1 MGVALGVSLLA
12 MATLSF
18 NATRVAGWSV
28 SDLLFMASGGV
39 IAIKLLSSDER
50 FLTPRRA
57 RRGSQLVLAGVV
69 LMLSGATLSAL
80 GSWTPLESTMVV
92 VRLAWSTLVW
102 FWILRSVCR
111 DRQALFSMVNAVR
124 VTVLVSAVLAVAGDN
139 GILQVNSKDFGD
151 GRQAAFTY
159 HPGELMNFLIAGFFL
174 VAVPVLVP
182 TGGRHRPFATLGWAA
197 GAVVVML
204 GIFATGSTSAVVAL
218 GAALLAV
225 VAVVLY
231 SGSSRV
237 RRRRRTPL
245 TGMLVIAGA
254 VVGMF
259 LLFTSDLPVAE
270 RLTGFADGTSNL
282 DDSLASRSAAN
293 SEIINDFDDYL
304 LVGIGPY
311 VEEAVGPSNIVS
323 NGKPHNHVHNMHLKM
338 LYEAG
343 LPAMIGLWIIV
354 ITVAHQ
360 ACRLVVSTRGTDLYP
375 VALGVLGGFVAANVS
390 SMFGPTAFARHF
402 WLSYALIG
410 CVWAVRRLELADA
423 REGRPRAVE
432 TVT

>member
-1 MGVALGVSLLA
+1 VALVVSLVA

-18 NATRVAGWSV
+18 NATRVGGWSV
-28 SDLLFMASGGV
+28 SDLLFMASGGM
-39 IAIKLLSSDER
+39 IALKLLADDER
-50 FLTPRRA
+50 FLTPRRG

-69 LMLSGATLSAL
+69 LMLTGATLSAL
-80 GSWTPLESTMVV
+80 GSWTPLASMMVV
-92 VRLAWSTLVW
+92 VRLGWSTLVW
-102 FWILRSVCR
+102 FWILRAVCR
-111 DRQALFSMVNAVR
+111 DRQALLSLVNAVR

-159 HPGELMNFLIAGFFL
+159 HPGELMNFLIVGFFL

-182 TGGRHRPFATLGWAA
+182 TGGPHRRLATVGWIA
-197 GAVVVML
+197 GVVVVTL

-218 GAALLAV
+218 GAATIAV

-231 SGSSRV
+231 SGSARV

-245 TGMLVIAGA
+245 TGMLVVAGA
-254 VVGMF
+254 VAGVF

-282 DDSLASRSAAN
+282 DDSLAARSAAN
-293 SEIINDFDDYL
+293 REIINDFDHYL
-304 LVGIGPY
+304 LVGIGPF
-311 VEEAVGPSNIVS
+311 VEDAVGRANVVS
-323 NGKPHNHVHNMHLKM
+323 NGKPHNQVHNMHLKM

-343 LPAMIGLWIIV
+343 LPAMIGLWIIIV
-354 ITVAHQ
+354 TAARQ

-375 VALGVLGGFVAANVS
+375 IALGIFGGFVAANVS

-402 WLSYALIG
+402 WLSFALIG
-410 CVWAVRRLELADA
+410 CLWSVRRLELADA
-423 REGRPRAVE
+423 HGDRSRAVE
-432 TVT
+432 R

>member
-1 MGVALGVSLLA
+1 MGVALVVSLVA

-39 IAIKLLSSDER
+39 IALKLLTNDER
-50 FLTPRRA
+50 FLTPRRG
-57 RRGSQLVLAGVV
+57 RRGSHLVLAGVV
-69 LMLSGATLSAL
+69 LMLTGATLSAL
-80 GSWTPLESTMVV
+80 GSWTPLASMMVV
-92 VRLAWSTLVW
+92 VRLGWSTLVW

-111 DRQALFSMVNAVR
+111 DRQALFSLVNAVR

-182 TGGRHRPFATLGWAA
+182 TSGPHRRLATIGWIA
-197 GAVVVML
+197 GVVVVTL

-218 GAALLAV
+218 GAAIVAV

-231 SGSSRV
+231 SGSARV

-245 TGMLVIAGA
+245 TGMLVVAGA
-254 VVGMF
+254 VAGVF

-293 SEIINDFDDYL
+293 REIINDFDHYL
-304 LVGIGPY
+304 LVGIGPF
-311 VEEAVGPSNIVS
+311 VEDAVGRANIVS

-343 LPAMIGLWIIV
+343 LPAMIGLWIIIV
-354 ITVAHQ
+354 TVARQ

-375 VALGVLGGFVAANVS
+375 IALGIFGGFVAANVS

-402 WLSYALIG
+402 WLSFALIG
-410 CVWAVRRLELADA
+410 CLWSVRRLELADA
-423 REGRPRAVE
+423 HGDRPRAVE
-432 TVT
+432 R

>member
-1 MGVALGVSLLA
+1 MGVALVVSLLA

-18 NATRVAGWSV
+18 NATRVGGWSV
-28 SDLLFMASGGV
+28 SDLLFMVSGGV
-39 IAIKLLSSDER
+39 IALKLLANDER
-50 FLTPRRA
+50 FLTPRRG

-69 LMLSGATLSAL
+69 LMLTGATLSAL
-80 GSWTPLESTMVV
+80 GSWTPLESMMVV
-92 VRLAWSTLVW
+92 VRLGWSTLVW

-111 DRQALFSMVNAVR
+111 DRQALFSLVNAVR

-182 TGGRHRPFATLGWAA
+182 TGGRHRRLATVGWIA
-197 GAVVVML
+197 GVVVVTL

-218 GAALLAV
+218 GAAIVAV

-231 SGSSRV
+231 SGSARV
-237 RRRRRTPL
+237 HRRRRTPL
-245 TGMLVIAGA
+245 TGMLVVAGA
-254 VVGMF
+254 VAGVF

-293 SEIINDFDDYL
+293 SEIINDFDHYL
-304 LVGIGPY
+304 LVGIGPF
-311 VEEAVGPSNIVS
+311 VEEAVGRGNIVS

-343 LPAMIGLWIIV
+343 LPAMIGLWIIIV
-354 ITVAHQ
+354 TMARQ

-375 VALGVLGGFVAANVS
+375 IALGIFGGFVAANVS

-402 WLSYALIG
+402 WLSFALIG
-410 CVWAVRRLELADA
+410 CLWSVRRLELADA
-423 REGRPRAVE
+423 HGDRSRAVE
-432 TVT
+432 R